1 MKTSEILLASAV
13 LSIVAGGGAALAA
26 GAFLGTRATRAEG
39 AVSARP
45 VASESRASDGSA
57 LDVAHELDQLRLENS
72 GLRLK
77 LDELERRLSDSLS
90 ARMPLESVPLAA
102 GAAGDSPELAALLA
116 GDVTPDFVARV
127 DQAMATI
134 KAREDAEREVKRK
147 ELQAQRIEQRI
158 TDLQTKLGLNSRQA
172 SDLRTVLIDEDDRR
186 EKLFASM
193 RDSQEPR
200 DMREGFRTIRDET
213 YAALERVLTPEQFEG
228 YKQSEER
235 EWGRGPGRGGERGSA
250 TGAGGPG
257 GGFGGGGEGR
267 PQRP

>member
-26 GAFLGTRATRAEG
+26 GAFLGTTATRVEG
-39 AVSARP
+39 APARSGA
-45 VASESRASDGSA
+45 VESRAEDGAA

-77 LDELERRLSDSLS
+77 LDELERRLSDSLT
-90 ARMPLESVPLAA
+90 ARVPLESAPLETASAA
-102 GAAGDSPELAALLA
+102 SDSPELAALLS

-134 KAREDAEREVKRK
+134 KAREEAEREVKRK

-172 SDLRTVLIDEDDRR
+172 SDLRTVLIDEDDKR

-193 RDSQEPR
+193 RDSQDPR
-200 DMREGFRTIRDET
+200 DMREGFRTLRDET

-235 EWGRGPGRGGERGSA
+235 DWGRGPGGGRGGPP
-250 TGAGGPG
+250 AGFTG
-257 GGFGGGGEGR
+257 GGDGR
-267 PQRP
+267 PQRQGQ

>member
-26 GAFLGTRATRAEG
+26 GAFLGSSVTRVEG
-39 AVSARP
+39 APSRP
-45 VASESRASDGSA
+45 VASETRAADGA
-57 LDVAHELDQLRLENS
+57 GLDVAHELDQLRLENS
-72 GLRLK
+72 GLRMK
-77 LDELERRLSDSLS
+77 LDELERRLGDSLA
-90 ARMPLESVPLAA
+90 ARVPLESAPLEAA
-102 GAAGDSPELAALLA
+102 STSSDSPELAALLA
-116 GDVTPDFVARV
+116 GDVTPDFIARV

-134 KAREDAEREVKRK
+134 KAREEAEREVKRK

-158 TDLQTKLGLNSRQA
+158 TELQTKLGLNSRQA

-186 EKLFASM
+186 EKLFASV

-200 DMREGFRTIRDET
+200 DMREGFRAIRDET

-235 EWGRGPGRGGERGSA
+235 EWGRGPGGGGRGGP
-250 TGAGGPG
+250 PG
-257 GGFGGGGEGR
+257 GFSGGGDGR
-267 PQRP
+267 PTRQGQ

>member
-26 GAFLGTRATRAEG
+26 GAFLGTTSARVEG
-39 AVSARP
+39 AAVRSVSA
-45 VASESRASDGSA
+45 ESRAADGA
-57 LDVAHELDQLRLENS
+57 PLDVAHELDQLRLENS

-77 LDELERRLSDSLS
+77 LDELERRLSDSLT
-90 ARMPLESVPLAA
+90 ARVPLESAPLESASAA
-102 GAAGDSPELAALLA
+102 SDSPELAALLA

-158 TDLQTKLGLNSRQA
+158 ADLQTKLGLNSRQA

-186 EKLFASM
+186 EKLFASV

-235 EWGRGPGRGGERGSA
+235 EWGRGPGGGGRGG
-250 TGAGGPG
+250 PP
-257 GGFGGGGEGR
+257 GGFGGFTGGGDGR
-267 PQRP
+267 PQRQGQ

>member
-26 GAFLGTRATRAEG
+26 GAFLGTTTARVEG
-39 AVSARP
+39 APVRSVSADSRP
-45 VASESRASDGSA
+45 ADGAA

-77 LDELERRLSDSLS
+77 LDELERRLSDSLT
-90 ARMPLESVPLAA
+90 ARVPLESEPLEAA
-102 GAAGDSPELAALLA
+102 ALVGDSPELAALLA
-116 GDVTPDFVARV
+116 GEVTPDFVARV

-134 KAREDAEREVKRK
+134 KAREDAERELKRK

-228 YKQSEER
+228 YKASEER
-235 EWGRGPGRGGERGSA
+235 EWGRGPGGGRGGDRG
-250 TGAGGPG
+250 TPP
-257 GGFGGGGEGR
+257 GGFGGGEAR
-267 PQRP
+267 PQRTGQ